1 MVIKNKKNNHDR
13 LIERQK
19 IKNKIHTL
27 ELGDKET
34 SDFVDELFKLNR
46 TEKDNDYRIK
56 KMEALIKN
64 KIL

>member
-1 MVIKNKKNNHDR
+1 ME
-13 LIERQK
+13 LEK